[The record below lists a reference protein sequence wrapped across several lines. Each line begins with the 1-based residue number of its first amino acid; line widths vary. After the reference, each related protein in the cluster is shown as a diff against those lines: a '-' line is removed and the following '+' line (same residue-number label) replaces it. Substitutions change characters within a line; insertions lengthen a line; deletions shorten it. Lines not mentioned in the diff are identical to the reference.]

1 MNLWNRKRTEPQHV
15 QRLPAEE
22 TMPWRER
29 LGSPRVLSQLG
40 ALGLLLVGAMLVVQL
55 PQPRLAVHKGETAT
69 HPILSRVDFTYVDD
83 GVTATVRSLEG
94 WLRVPGV
101 YRPEVRQVAALRDGL
116 ASLVGEIAKAPTLKE
131 VPEAVSADWK
141 VTPEMFDLLKKPLAD
156 KPETLASAQ
165 QAIAKALESLA
176 APFEVPIV
184 SDEDYQRAVVRL
196 ERIREL
202 RDKLPAGLP
211 PEVAPVQEPAV
222 AQISVLTAEDATP
235 ASINLK
241 DVCTPSQTDRVERR
255 IERVIEAP
263 LGPIFGDK
271 GVAVLAAALAPRV
284 SPTLAYDKTTTEN
297 LRAEAQDAVKPV
309 SMLLR
314 KNATLVEA
322 GQEISDSD
330 IHLLEQEQKA
340 RRAALGWGQIILA
353 WVGAAMILGLIILL
367 QAVYTVRYQRSVSRS
382 FPRSLMLVLLCLV
395 VLGGAK
401 AVAQGPGPAELFS
414 AFLIA
419 VAAMIITI
427 AYTQVYAL
435 GLTWSLVFLVAMATQ
450 ADLDWAITTAVGTS
464 VAILA
469 LGEINNRTKLI
480 QVGGLAG
487 LAFFAAR
494 LGVGLWRFDYTGAA
508 LWKTIFPMVL
518 GPSLLEFGVG
528 LAAGV
533 LVLAILPY
541 IERAFGVVTNISL
554 LELCDVNQPAL
565 RRLAMEAPGT
575 YTHSLLIGSLA
586 EEAAESIGAN
596 GLLARVG
603 AYFHDIGKVAR
614 PRLFVENWQEGEES
628 RQGLPP
634 DAGPEVLMNHVKDG
648 LEMAG
653 RLGLP
658 PVIKQFIAEHHGTT
672 PVALFR
678 SPAGNRAYS
687 ADSSSPAEA
696 ASGLRRA
703 GAAASAAKA
712 GHAPSMGLAP
722 PEPPPVRYPGPKPR
736 SAETALVMLAD
747 AVEGATRSLPERTA
761 PKIGETVHGI
771 VMNRLLDGQLDRS
784 GLTLTDLHTVEE
796 TLTKTLL
803 SVYHGRIPYGAVRRS
818 GEAGDGGA

>member
-15 QRLPAEE
+15 QRLPAEDAA
-22 TMPWRER
+22 PWRER
-29 LGSPRVLSQLG
+29 WRSPRARSQLG
-40 ALGLLLVGAMLVVQL
+40 ALALLVVGALLVVQL
-55 PQPRLAVHKGETAT
+55 PQPRLPVHKGEPAT
-69 HPILSRVDFTYVDD
+69 HPILARVDFNYVDD

-101 YRPEVRQVAALRDGL
+101 YRPDARPVAALRESL
-116 ASLVGEIAKAPTLKE
+116 SSLVGEIAKAQTLE
-131 VPEAVSADWK
+131 QVPEAVRTEWK
-141 VTPEMFDLLKKPLAD
+141 VTPEMFGLLRKPLAE
-156 KPETLASAQ
+156 KPENLAAAQ
-165 QAIAKALESLA
+165 QAVTKALESLA
-176 APFEVPIV
+176 APLDVPIA
-184 SDEDYQRAVVRL
+184 SDEDYQRAVARL

-222 AQISVLTAEDATP
+222 AQISVLTAEDAP
-235 ASINLK
+235 PVRIDLK
-241 DVCTPSQTDRVERR
+241 DVCTPSQADRVERR
-255 IERVIEAP
+255 IERLIEAP

-271 GVAVLAAALAPRV
+271 GVALLAAAMAPRLG
-284 SPTLAYDKTTTEN
+284 PTLAYDKTTTEN
-297 LRAEAQDAVKPV
+297 LRAEAQDAVQPV

-322 GQEISDSD
+322 GKEITDSD
-330 IHLLEQEQKA
+330 IRLLEQEQKA
-340 RRAALGWGQIILA
+340 RRAALGWARIVLA
-353 WVGAAMILGLIILL
+353 WVGAAMILSLIVLL

-401 AVAQGPGPAELFS
+401 AVAQGRGPAELS
-414 AFLIA
+414 ALLVV
-419 VAAMIITI
+419 VAAMIVTI

-450 ADLDWAITTAVGTS
+450 ADLDWAITAAVGTS

-480 QVGGLAG
+480 RVGALAG

-508 LWKTIFPMVL
+508 LWKTIFPMVVW
-518 GPSLLEFGVG
+518 PSLLEFCVG

-533 LVLAILPY
+533 LTLAILPY
-541 IERAFGVVTNISL
+541 IERAFGIVTNISL

-614 PRLFVENWQEGEES
+614 PRYFVENWQEDEEVHPGPS
-628 RQGLPP
+628 
-634 DAGPEVLMNHVKDG
+634 PEVNAEILMNHVKDG

-658 PVIKQFIAEHHGTT
+658 PVIRQFIAEHHGTT
-672 PVALFR
+672 AVSRFR
-678 SPAGNRAYS
+678 RPAGSRRTPS
-687 ADSSSPAEA
+687 A
-696 ASGLRRA
+696 
-703 GAAASAAKA
+703 
-712 GHAPSMGLAP
+712 GLAP
-722 PEPPPVRYPGPKPR
+722 PEAPPVRYPGPKPR
-736 SAETALVMLAD
+736 SPETALVMLAD

-784 GLTLTDLHTVEE
+784 GLTLTDLRTVEE

-818 GEAGDGGA
+818 GEAGDGAGDASGAGPRASAAGAADPR

>member
-22 TMPWRER
+22 TMPWRDR
-29 LGSPRVLSQLG
+29 WRSPRALSQWG
-40 ALGLLLVGAMLVVQL
+40 ALAMLVVGALLVVQL
-55 PQPRLAVHKGETAT
+55 PQPRLAVREGETAT
-69 HPILSRVDFTYVDD
+69 YPILSRVDFNYVDD
-83 GVTATVRSLEG
+83 AVTATVRSLEG

-101 YRPEVRQVAALRDGL
+101 YRPDVRQVAVLRDGL
-116 ASLVGEIAKAPTLKE
+116 TSLVGEIAKAPTLE
-131 VPEAVSADWK
+131 QVPEAVRTDWK
-141 VTPEMFDLLKKPLAD
+141 ITPELFDLLRKPLAE
-156 KPETLASAQ
+156 KPETLAAAQ
-165 QAIAKALESLA
+165 QAVTKALESLA
-176 APFEVPIV
+176 APLDVPIA
-184 SDEDYQRAVVRL
+184 SDEDYQRAVMRL

-211 PEVAPVQEPAV
+211 PDVTPVQEPAV
-222 AQISVLTAEDATP
+222 AQISVLTSEDAP
-235 ASINLK
+235 PVRIDLK
-241 DVCTPSQTDRVERR
+241 DVCTPSQADRVERR
-255 IERVIEAP
+255 IERLIESP

-271 GVAVLAAALAPRV
+271 AVALLAAAMAPRLG
-284 SPTLAYDKTTTEN
+284 PTLAYDKTTTEN
-297 LRAEAQDAVKPV
+297 LRAEAQDAVQPV

-322 GQEISDSD
+322 GQEITDSD
-330 IHLLEQEQKA
+330 IRLLEQEQKA
-340 RRAALGWGQIILA
+340 RRAALGWARIVLA
-353 WVGAAMILGLIILL
+353 WVGAAMILGLIVLL

-401 AVAQGPGPAELFS
+401 AVAQGRGPAELS
-414 AFLIA
+414 ALLVV
-419 VAAMIITI
+419 VAAMIVTI
-427 AYTQVYAL
+427 AYTQGYAL

-450 ADLDWAITTAVGTS
+450 ADLDWAITAAVGTS

-480 QVGGLAG
+480 RVGALAG

-508 LWKTIFPMVL
+508 LWKTIFPMIVW
-518 GPSLLEFGVG
+518 PSLLEFCVG

-541 IERAFGVVTNISL
+541 IERAFGIVTNISL

-614 PRLFVENWQEGEES
+614 PRYFVENWQEDEEGHP
-628 RQGLPP
+628 GLS
-634 DAGPEVLMNHVKDG
+634 PEVSAEIFMNHVKDG

-658 PVIKQFIAEHHGTT
+658 PILRQFIAEHHGTT
-672 PVALFR
+672 AVSQFR
-678 SPAGNRAYS
+678 RPAGSRRTPS
-687 ADSSSPAEA
+687 AGLAPAEA
-696 ASGLRRA
+696 
-703 GAAASAAKA
+703 
-712 GHAPSMGLAP
+712 
-722 PEPPPVRYPGPKPR
+722 PPVRYPGPKPR
-736 SAETALVMLAD
+736 SPETALVMLAD

-761 PKIGETVHGI
+761 PKIGETVHAM

-784 GLTLTDLHTVEE
+784 GLTLTDLRTVEE

-803 SVYHGRIPYGAVRRS
+803 SVYHGRVPYGAVRRS
-818 GEAGDGGA
+818 GEAGDGGAEGDASGSASRASAEGAADQR